1 MATVVNCSTGG
12 GRMIAIN
19 TPQAIPLAL
28 SLSYL
33 QGTTTATTVFGTLAS
48 EGTTELLEAA
58 GINTEN
64 ATIQPLTTLGII
76 TRISARQSV
85 IAQVQN
91 ALNNA
96 IFVTPFG
103 DQAGDISISFIS
115 NRICDTPQDDT
126 VAGIQHYL
134 DHRLLPTRNRGHA
147 IIVIGTAVFRGH
159 LISLDFNGEGG
170 EMPIRACTLLFKAW
184 PND

>member
-1 MATVVNCSTGG
+1 MATVVNCSAGG
-12 GRMIAIN
+12 GRMTAIN
-19 TPQAIPLAL
+19 TPQAVPLAL

-33 QGTTTATTVFGTLAS
+33 RNSTSAATTFGNQAS
-48 EGTTELLEAA
+48 AQATALLNAA
-58 GINTEN
+58 GINTTNTTVE
-64 ATIQPLTTLGII
+64 PLSVLGLV
-76 TRISARQSV
+76 TQVSAQQSV

-91 ALNNA
+91 ALTNA

-103 DQAGDISISFIS
+103 DSPGDIRIAFIS
-115 NRICDTPQDDT
+115 NRLCKDGQDDT
-126 VAGIQHYL
+126 VAGIKHYL

-159 LISLDFNGEGG
+159 LLGLDFNGQGG
-170 EMPIRACTLLFKAW
+170 EMPMRACTLLFKAW

>member
-33 QGTTTATTVFGTLAS
+33 NNVSNATSVFGVQAS
-48 EGTTELLEAA
+48 AAVTDLLENA
-58 GINTEN
+58 GINTQN
-64 ATIQPLTTLGII
+64 ATVEPLSVLGVV
-76 TRISARQSV
+76 TQVSAQQSV

-91 ALNNA
+91 ALTGA

-103 DQAGDISISFIS
+103 DSAGDIRISFIS
-115 NRICDTPQDDT
+115 NRVCDTPEDDT
-126 VAGIQHYL
+126 VAAIQHYL

-159 LISLDFNGEGG
+159 LLALEFSGQGG
-170 EMPIRACTLLFKAW
+170 ELPVRACTLIFKAW